1 MLEARLDPATVSK
14 TFRVLRE
21 LDPNLVK
28 ELRTELRTELTS
40 TAKDIA
46 NEYPKSPILSGFRM
60 SYGKW
65 GWDTVIGKVK
75 ITPGR
80 SRKGAGAKNLVSI
93 SMEHKVATP
102 YALDMIGWQSYGRD
116 ARGRALWSAMQRF
129 PRFSGW
135 PRGGRIF
142 YRPFKAKRGE
152 VVDKTEGIINRW
164 TKKVNRELN

>member
-1 MLEARLDPATVSK
+1 MLEARLDPASVSK

-21 LDPNLVK
+21 LDPSLVAELRK
-28 ELRTELRTELTS
+28 ELRTELQG

-46 NEYPKSPILSGFRM
+46 NEYPKSPIMSGFEM
-60 SYGKW
+60 SYGRW
-65 GWDTVIGKVK
+65 GWDNVVGKVK

-102 YALDMIGWQSYGRD
+102 YVLDMIGWRSYGHG
-116 ARGRALWSAMQRF
+116 ARGRALWSVLQRSSMF
-129 PRFSGW
+129 PGW

-142 YRPFKAKRGE
+142 YRPFKLKRNE

-164 TKKVNRELN
+164 TKKVNQELN